1 MSTDA
6 TSTTAAGGDAT
17 RTVVTGDAGRP
28 RRPRGPRRSWGAG
41 LLQYGALALY
51 LIFLGFPLLWLLSA
65 SFKSSRELN
74 SLAVNLLPQEWVF
87 TNYGLALERQN
98 LIASA
103 GNSLLV
109 AVSTMVITIALSMPM
124 AYALARLKGKLRA
137 GGTIWILASQVFPSI
152 LIIIPLFL
160 VLRTLHLNDTLFG
173 LILVYVTFTM
183 PFTLWML
190 QGYIAAIP
198 RELEEAGEMDGAGR
212 WRVLR
217 SIVFPLLAPG
227 LVATAMFTFVSAWNE
242 FFLALVLLQS
252 PELYTLPITLR
263 SFLGAEGQTQL
274 GPLAAGAVLATIPS
288 LIIFSILQKK
298 LTGGMLAGAVKG

>member
-1 MSTDA
+1 MIA
-6 TSTTAAGGDAT
+6 
-17 RTVVTGDAGRP
+17 
-28 RRPRGPRRSWGAG
+28 RRPWYATV
-41 LLQYGALALY
+41 LMYVALAGFLF
-51 LIFLGFPLLWLLSA
+51 FLGFPLLWLLSA
-65 SFKSSRELN
+65 SFKSSGELN
-74 SLAVNLLPQEWVF
+74 SLAVNLLPAEWEF
-87 TNYGLALERQN
+87 GNYTAALERQN
-98 LIASA
+98 LLTAA
-103 GNSLLV
+103 GNSILV
-109 AVSTMVITIALSMPM
+109 SLTTMVITVLLSMPM

-137 GGTIWILASQVFPSI
+137 TGTVWILTSQVFPSI

-160 VLRTLHLNDTLFG
+160 VLRSINLNDTLFG

-190 QGYIAAIP
+190 QGYVAAIP
-198 RELEEAGEMDGAGR
+198 AELEEAGEMDGASR
-212 WRVLR
+212 FTILR
-217 SIVFPLLAPG
+217 TIILPLLAPG

-252 PELYTLPITLR
+252 PELYTLPIALR

-274 GPLAAGAVLATIPS
+274 GPLAAGAILATIPS

>member
-1 MSTDA
+1 MT
-6 TSTTAAGGDAT
+6 DAT
-17 RTVVTGDAGRP
+17 RTIVTGRKTP
-28 RRPRGPRRSWGAG
+28 RRPRGGMRRARHVTV
-41 LLQYGALALY
+41 LQYAALAVY
-51 LIFLGFPLLWLLSA
+51 LVFLGFPLLWLLSA
-65 SFKSSRELN
+65 SFKSTGELN
-74 SLAVNLLPQEWVF
+74 SLAVNLLPREWEF
-87 TNYGLALERQN
+87 GNYAAALDRQN
-98 LIASA
+98 LIRSA

-109 AVSTMVITIALSMPM
+109 SVVTMIVTLLLSMPM
-124 AYALARLKGKLRA
+124 AYALARLKGRLRA
-137 GGTIWILASQVFPSI
+137 AGTVWILASQVFPSI

-160 VLRTLHLNDTLFG
+160 VLRTLQLNDTLFG

-190 QGYIAAIP
+190 QGYVAAIP

-212 WRVLR
+212 WTVLR
-217 SIVFPLLAPG
+217 SIVFPLLVPG

-242 FFLALVLLQS
+242 FFLALVLIQS
-252 PELYTLPITLR
+252 PEYYTLPITLR

-288 LIIFSILQKK
+288 LIIFSILQKR

>member
-1 MSTDA
+1 MTTKRPWYA
-6 TSTTAAGGDAT
+6 TILMYA
-17 RTVVTGDAGRP
+17 
-28 RRPRGPRRSWGAG
+28 
-41 LLQYGALALY
+41 ALALF
-51 LIFLGFPLLWLLSA
+51 LFFLGFPLVWLLSA
-65 SFKSSRELN
+65 SFKSTQELN
-74 SLAVNLLPQEWVF
+74 SLAVNLIPLEWDF
-87 TNYGLALERQN
+87 SNYASALERQN
-98 LIASA
+98 LLPAA

-109 AVSTMVITIALSMPM
+109 SVATMVITVLLSMPM

-137 GGTIWILASQVFPSI
+137 AGTVWILTSQVFPSI

-160 VLRTLHLNDTLFG
+160 VLRSINLNDTLFG
-173 LILVYVTFTM
+173 LILVYVTFTL

-190 QGYIAAIP
+190 QGYVAAIP
-198 RELEEAGEMDGAGR
+198 VELEEAGEMDGASR
-212 WRVLR
+212 FTILR
-217 SIVFPLLAPG
+217 TIILPLLVPG

-252 PELYTLPITLR
+252 PELYTLPIALR

-274 GPLAAGAVLATIPS
+274 GPLAAGAILATIPS

>member
-1 MSTDA
+1 M
-6 TSTTAAGGDAT
+6 TSKRPWWG
-17 RTVVTGDAGRP
+17 TVLMYV
-28 RRPRGPRRSWGAG
+28 
-41 LLQYGALALY
+41 ALAAFL
-51 LIFLGFPLLWLLSA
+51 LFLGFPLLWLLSA
-65 SFKSSRELN
+65 SFKSTSELN
-74 SLAVNLLPQEWVF
+74 SLAVNLIPAEWDF
-87 TNYGLALERQN
+87 SNYTSALERQN
-98 LIASA
+98 LITAA

-109 AVSTMVITIALSMPM
+109 SIATMVITVLLSMPM

-137 GGTIWILASQVFPSI
+137 TGTIWILTSQVFPSI

-160 VLRTLHLNDTLFG
+160 VLRSINLNDTLFG
-173 LILVYVTFTM
+173 LILVYVTFTL

-190 QGYIAAIP
+190 QGYVAAIP
-198 RELEEAGEMDGAGR
+198 TELEEAGEMDGATR
-212 WRVLR
+212 ITILR
-217 SIVFPLLAPG
+217 TIILPLLAPG

-252 PELYTLPITLR
+252 PELYTLPIALR

-274 GPLAAGAVLATIPS
+274 GPLAAGAILATIPS

>member
-1 MSTDA
+1 MTTDSTIGAD
-6 TSTTAAGGDAT
+6 STRALV
-17 RTVVTGDAGRP
+17 TVGS
-28 RRPRGPRRSWGAG
+28 RRPPRQKRNRPVGVKIG
-41 LLQYGALALY
+41 QYVALAAY
-51 LIFLGFPLLWLLSA
+51 LLFLGFPLLWLLSA
-65 SFKSSRELN
+65 SFKSSGELN
-74 SLAVNLLPQEWVF
+74 SLSVNLLPQEWVF
-87 TNYGLALERQN
+87 SNYGTALERQN
-98 LIASA
+98 LIGSA

-109 AVSTMVITIALSMPM
+109 SVTTMVITILLSMPM
-124 AYALARLKGKLRA
+124 AYALARMKGKLRA
-137 GGTIWILASQVFPSI
+137 GGTIWILASQVFPAI

-160 VLRTLHLNDTLFG
+160 VLRTLQLNDTLFG

-190 QGYIAAIP
+190 QGYVAAIP
-198 RELEEAGEMDGAGR
+198 RELEEAAAMDGAGR
-212 WRVLR
+212 LAVLR
-217 SIVFPLLAPG
+217 QIIFPLLIPG

-242 FFLALVLLQS
+242 FFLALVLIQS

-288 LIIFSILQKK
+288 LIIFSLLQKR

>member
-1 MSTDA
+1 MTA
-6 TSTTAAGGDAT
+6 ETTPVIAAGDTT
-17 RTVVTGDAGRP
+17 RAIVTGGASSERP
-28 RRPRGPRRSWGAG
+28 RRRKKLTGSRVMQYVG
-41 LLQYGALALY
+41 LGVY
-51 LIFLGFPLLWLLSA
+51 LFFLGFPLVWLLSA

-74 SLAVNLLPQEWVF
+74 SLSANLIPAEWVF
-87 TNYGLALERQN
+87 TNYVDALERQN
-98 LIASA
+98 LIQSA
-103 GNSLLV
+103 GNSLIV
-109 AVSTMVITIALSMPM
+109 AISTTFITLLLSMPM
-124 AYALARLKGKLRA
+124 AYALARLRGRLRA
-137 GGTIWILASQVFPSI
+137 GGTIWILASQVFPAI

-160 VLRTLHLNDTLFG
+160 VMRTLHLNDTLFG
-173 LILVYVTFTM
+173 LTLVYVTFTM

-198 RELEEAGEMDGAGR
+198 IDLEEAGEMDGAGR

-227 LVATAMFTFVSAWNE
+227 IAATAMFTFVSAWNE
-242 FFLALVLLQS
+242 FFLALVLIQS

-288 LIIFSILQKK
+288 LIIFSILQKR

>member
-1 MSTDA
+1 MTKRPWY
-6 TSTTAAGGDAT
+6 TTGIMY
-17 RTVVTGDAGRP
+17 V
-28 RRPRGPRRSWGAG
+28 
-41 LLQYGALALY
+41 ALAGY
-51 LIFLGFPLLWLLSA
+51 LFFLGFPLLWLLSA
-65 SFKSSRELN
+65 SFKTSSELN
-74 SLAVNLLPQEWVF
+74 SLAVNLLPAVWEF
-87 TNYGLALERQN
+87 GNYVTALERQS
-98 LIASA
+98 LISAA

-109 AVSTMVITIALSMPM
+109 SVSTMVITVLLSMPM

-137 GGTIWILASQVFPSI
+137 AGTVWILTSQVFPSI

-160 VLRTLHLNDTLFG
+160 VLRTIQLNDTLLG

-190 QGYIAAIP
+190 QGYVAAIP
-198 RELEEAGEMDGAGR
+198 RELEEAAEMDGAGR
-212 WRVLR
+212 LTILRRVVL
-217 SIVFPLLAPG
+217 PLLAPG

-242 FFLALVLLQS
+242 FFLALVLIQS
-252 PELYTLPITLR
+252 PELYTLPIALR

-274 GPLAAGAVLATIPS
+274 GPLAAGAILATIPS

>member
-1 MSTDA
+1 MSA
-6 TSTTAAGGDAT
+6 PSTTTAGGDAT
-17 RTVVTGDAGRP
+17 RTIVTGNARP
-28 RRPRGPRRSWGAG
+28 SRRRRGPSVGRFF
-41 LLQYGALALY
+41 QYLALSVY
-51 LIFLGFPLLWLLSA
+51 LFVLGFPLVWLMSA

-74 SLAVNLLPQEWVF
+74 SLDANLIPREWVWD
-87 TNYGLALERQN
+87 NYVNALERQN
-98 LIASA
+98 LVNSI
-103 GNSLLV
+103 GNSLIV
-109 AVSTMVITIALSMPM
+109 AIATVILTMLLSLPM

-137 GGTIWILASQVFPSI
+137 AGTVWILASQVFPAI

-160 VLRTLHLNDTLFG
+160 VLRTIQLNDTLFG
-173 LILVYVTFTM
+173 LVLVYVTFTM

-212 WRVLR
+212 WTVLR
-217 SIVFPLLAPG
+217 LIVFPLLRPG

-242 FFLALVLLQS
+242 FFLALVLIQS

-274 GPLAAGAVLATIPS
+274 GPLAAGAVIATIPS

-298 LTGGMLAGAVKG
+298 LTGGTLAGAVKG